1 MQLAYQNVFEK
12 EAREDASADYLL
24 GVLDGVLAALEDID
38 ADGSPTFKLADVEEN
53 RPQAKKGQGM
63 NKKQRDWRLKL
74 GVGDISK
81 ANLYVGF

>member
-1 MQLAYQNVFEK
+1 V
-12 EAREDASADYLL
+12 
-24 GVLDGVLAALEDID
+24 EDID